1 MIKISDEAKKTGVEI
16 SRVTKLSNE
25 WLIKSNI
32 ALVKNQNQLI
42 LRFYYWSVIYI
53 CKDKTKDFTKIYQII
68 LFRNVIAIILWRD
81 SM

>member
-32 ALVKNQNQLI
+32 ALVKNAKPAN
-42 LRFYYWSVIYI
+42 
-53 CKDKTKDFTKIYQII
+53 T
-68 LFRNVIAIILWRD
+68 
-81 SM
+81 